1 VVRDASRCVAVACKG
16 QRSKGQKVSGREDDS
31 VVQHCVELVQAQNMS
46 DGVDV
51 VSDVLVLPH

>member
-1 VVRDASRCVAVACKG
+1 VVRDASRCVADAVAC
-16 QRSKGQKVSGREDDS
+16 KGQKVSGREDDS
-31 VVQHCVELVQAQNMS
+31 VVQHCVELVQAQDMS

>member
-1 VVRDASRCVAVACKG
+1 MLVFLPYRVKGESCRDVASDVVD
-16 QRSKGQKVSGREDDS
+16 
-31 VVQHCVELVQAQNMS
+31 ELVSHQDVS